1 MSYSEAGLETSRR
14 EVWDLGL
21 AWLALTLA
29 VTFLFTR
36 PVNNPTAFRPGVFL
50 PVFVVSFLT
59 AGAGFLLHELA
70 HKVVAQRLGYW
81 AEFRASYDWLVIAVV
96 SGLVG
101 FLFAAPGAVQIRGHG
116 LTNRDSGVIAVAGP
130 LTNLALFLVFFLVSL
145 LFAGG
150 LAGYVAGFGTFINAF
165 LAAFNLLP
173 FGPLDGAK
181 VMRWSKPVFAVTFL
195 VSAGLVAYTFGVM
208 DVLTS
213 TLPVAV

>member
-1 MSYSEAGLETSRR
+1 MAYGEAGLETSRR
-14 EVWDLGL
+14 EVWDLGA

-29 VTFLFTR
+29 VAFLFTQ
-36 PVNNPTAFRPGVFL
+36 PVNNPSALTPRVFF
-50 PVFVVSFLT
+50 PVFGVSFVT

-101 FLFAAPGAVQIRGHG
+101 FLFAAPGAVQIRGRG
-116 LTNRDSGVIAVAGP
+116 LTERESGVIALAGP
-130 LTNLALFLVFFLVSL
+130 LTNLGLFALFLAASV
-145 LFAGG
+145 GG
-150 LAGYVAGFGTFINAF
+150 GFVGYVAGFGMFINAF

-181 VMRWSKPVFAVTFL
+181 VLGWSKPVFAAAFL
-195 VSAGLVAYTFGVM
+195 VSVGLVAYTFGFVE
-208 DVLTS
+208 LAAS
-213 TLPVAV
+213 TLGFIGF